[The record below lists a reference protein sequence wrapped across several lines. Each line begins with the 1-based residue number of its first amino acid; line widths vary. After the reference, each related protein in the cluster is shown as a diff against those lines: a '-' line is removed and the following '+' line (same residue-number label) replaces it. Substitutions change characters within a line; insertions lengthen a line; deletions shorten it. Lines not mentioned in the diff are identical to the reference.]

1 MQRILLHFLSRIE
14 SAGLAQLARAW
25 RCRRAAV
32 LTWFLL
38 AAPPAVGADTGDMLA
53 GPIPA
58 VVEEV
63 VDGDT
68 LRVRARI
75 WLDQEVA
82 TLVRIA
88 GVDAPEASGSC
99 ARERDLARRA
109 HDFVA
114 RHVASAGDRPRRV
127 RLREVRYGKF
137 ARRVVAR
144 VETEAGLD
152 LSAAL
157 LAAGLAQPYDGGKR
171 PVWCD

>member
-1 MQRILLHFLSRIE
+1 MQRISVRSLSFFGLP
-14 SAGLAQLARAW
+14 GLAQMAR
-25 RCRRAAV
+25 RGAAV
-32 LTWFLL
+32 GWLLL
-38 AAPPAVGADTGDMLA
+38 AAPPAFAAEAGDRLA
-53 GPIPA
+53 GPVPA

-63 VDGDT
+63 IDGDT

-75 WLDQEVA
+75 WLGQEVA
-82 TLVRIA
+82 TLVRVA
-88 GVDAPEASGSC
+88 GVDAPEVRGSC

-114 RHVASAGDRPRRV
+114 RQVASDGDGPPSV

-144 VETEAGLD
+144 VETAAGVD

-157 LAAGLAQPYDGGKR
+157 LAAGLARPYDGGAR
-171 PVWCD
+171 RGWCD